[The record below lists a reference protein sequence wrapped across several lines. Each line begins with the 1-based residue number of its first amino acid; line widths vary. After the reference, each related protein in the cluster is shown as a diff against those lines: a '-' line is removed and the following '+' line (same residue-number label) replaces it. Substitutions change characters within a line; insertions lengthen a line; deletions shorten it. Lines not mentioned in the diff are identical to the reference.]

1 MDAFLLRLTRLVAFV
16 ALTGVSAL
24 ATHAE
29 TIAQER
35 LAPPSLLRI
44 MLDTDFCK
52 KRYDGPADK
61 LIASIRKAVA
71 EGANMYETDEYG
83 NDAFAFAVT
92 CATTNAVQQDEAN
105 KVVRLMLDLG
115 REVNRPWIGPGQ
127 RVAPICL
134 PLLYGTWNTDLVELM
149 FRAGVAASTE
159 CEGKSLED
167 SAGSTHWSQRL
178 VEIIRR
184 YR

>member
-1 MDAFLLRLTRLVAFV
+1 MQSSLTRSTRLIAFAV
-16 ALTGVSAL
+16 L
-24 ATHAE
+24 ASVFASNIRAE
-29 TIAQER
+29 TAALEER
-35 LAPPSLLRI
+35 TSPSLLRI

-52 KRYDGPADK
+52 KRSDGPADK
-61 LIASIRKAVA
+61 LIASIRKAAA
-71 EGANMYETDEYG
+71 EGANLYETDEYG

-92 CATTNAVQQDEAN
+92 CATTNAVQQEEAN
-105 KVVRLMLDLG
+105 KVVRLMIDLG
-115 REVNRPWIGPGQ
+115 RDVNRPWIGAGQ

-149 FRAGVAASTE
+149 FRAGLAPSTE
-159 CEGKSLED
+159 CQGKSLED
-167 SAGSTHWSQRL
+167 SAASTHWSQRI